1 MTINVI
7 VKAFTEAGK
16 YALDEIKGIK
26 EGDIVNGDYNS
37 KNNSVSIA
45 LSGKEAVLFIGENC
59 KMTKSSKS
67 EVERTNALSKISISD
82 EIKNNENEYRCG
94 TLKDKLVTLIYHNKK
109 SDKESD
115 RKMTYSNAF
124 NLAINRAYDG
134 RYKNFNFIIQ

>member
-7 VKAFTEAGK
+7 VKAFTKAGK

-109 SDKESD
+109 
-115 RKMTYSNAF
+115 R
-124 NLAINRAYDG
+124 
-134 RYKNFNFIIQ
+134 